1 MFFSRNPTQ
10 GACPADNHPHDC
22 GAIGSITGE
31 DRSSGDIRAHRD
43 LRSVPG
49 AAGLIEIEGGGKVP
63 LSVDLR
69 LQIGDLLLRSGNGV
83 GASDEAARRWLLARN
98 GDGRSRK
105 LGRITGL
112 QAILSFPKL
121 ELLRS
126 ALVVVLDGWLGVV
139 RRLLREEFRAEEP
152 WVDDSGSDPEWRD
165 LGVQRLHPAL
175 QAELRRGVG
184 ANELE
189 VGGEGPA
196 DEEIEIMCPE
206 RCLRITGRTARVTFI
221 GQ

>member
-1 MFFSRNPTQ
+1 MSIKLLPRERYLRTARPSRGNRGGPARR
-10 GACPADNHPHDC
+10 GSRCYELGKLLSDVPACR
-22 GAIGSITGE
+22 AIGSITEE
-31 DRSSGDIRAHRD
+31 DRSVGDIRAHRD

-49 AAGLIEIEGGGKVP
+49 AADLIEIEGCGKVP

-69 LQIGDLLLRSGNGV
+69 FQIGDLLLRSGNGV
-83 GASDEAARRWLLARN
+83 GTRDEAARRWLLARD
-98 GDGRSRK
+98 GDECSRK

-112 QAILSFPKL
+112 QAILGFPKL

-152 WVDDSGSDPEWRD
+152 RVDDGGSDPEWRD

-189 VGGEGPA
+189 AGGE
-196 DEEIEIMCPE
+196 
-206 RCLRITGRTARVTFI
+206 AR
-221 GQ
+221 

>member
-1 MFFSRNPTQ
+1 MAGAGAGSARGCSSRGTPPR
-10 GACPADNHPHDC
+10 GACPADHHPHDC
-22 GAIGSITGE
+22 GASGSTGE
-31 DRSSGDIRAHRD
+31 DRSGGDIRAHRD

-49 AAGLIEIEGGGKVP
+49 AADLIEIEGCGKVP

-69 LQIGDLLLRSGNGV
+69 FQIGDLLLRSGNGV

-98 GDGRSRK
+98 GDERSRK

-112 QAILSFPKL
+112 QAILGFPKL

-139 RRLLREEFRAEEP
+139 RRPLREKFRAEES
-152 WVDDSGSDPEWRD
+152 WVNNGGSDPEWRD

-189 VGGEGPA
+189 AGGE
-196 DEEIEIMCPE
+196 
-206 RCLRITGRTARVTFI
+206 AR
-221 GQ
+221 